1 MHIQAAMPH
10 LDSRGVLGHLS
21 LDLKLGQK
29 EELYQVKKLLTS
41 SKDQAEDTEEMETII
56 MFQTT
61 AILYIIAL
69 EVPFSVAFLIAENF
83 LKVSMIFGL
92 IFSYP
97 TVCTDVPETNFIL
110 GYVLPRV
117 KLKCIESFQIFIAI
131 LQPVNFW
138 GFFCKITFN
147 DNSLMKGCIHRGNV
161 HPVLEEKTVE

>member
-1 MHIQAAMPH
+1 
-10 LDSRGVLGHLS
+10 
-21 LDLKLGQK
+21 
-29 EELYQVKKLLTS
+29 
-41 SKDQAEDTEEMETII
+41 

-110 GYVLPRV
+110 GYILPRV
-117 KLKCIESFQIFIAI
+117 KLKCIE
-131 LQPVNFW
+131 
-138 GFFCKITFN
+138 TF
-147 DNSLMKGCIHRGNV
+147 
-161 HPVLEEKTVE
+161 